1 MSTVLSHTPDAQRQD
16 PPRPRATVGVAIS
29 WLMIIATVLFVSRR
43 VWTQSRTEAAGQAAE
58 DVALQM
64 SGRAAVGYH
73 ALFGGLEQE
82 SPSRNSAQFSQQV
95 LASAHTPREKL
106 RAVTVLAELEGGP
119 AALDQLDAIGPSL
132 GTVGL
137 QQDAATLRTIYTTG
151 AQSVPADR
159 RQSLIDHH
167 GWFAKLALSF
177 GLPPDDPGRSGIL
190 SSGKRA
196 IFAGFGF
203 EALLFVL
210 AAGGITFCTI
220 AVVRLVDRKLKIAYL
235 PAANPAGV
243 FLEAFALYLVGYVG
257 IGWLLRRFYTGPAWL
272 SYLLE
277 LVWVAFA
284 CCWPLIRGVSWTDL
298 RQGLGWTRGRG
309 ILREAGAGLLGYLAS
324 VPVLVAAVYV
334 TFCLGKLSG
343 ERAVHPIV
351 FGAGTGLTTILG
363 LYLLA
368 SVWAPV
374 VEETMFRGALFHH
387 LRSRHRW
394 IFSAALSALIF
405 ASLHPQGWTA
415 IPVLGA
421 IGFAFAGIRE
431 WRGTAVASAAAHALN
446 NAVATTML
454 ILTLG

>member
-1 MSTVLSHTPDAQRQD
+1 VSTVSYAPAFENQAPAR
-16 PPRPRATVGVAIS
+16 PPAGIGVIVS
-29 WLMIIATVLFVSRR
+29 WLLIAATVLFVSIR
-43 VWTQSRTEAAGQAAE
+43 VWKQSRTEAAGQAAD
-58 DVALQM
+58 DVTLQM
-64 SGRAAVGYH
+64 SARAAVGYH
-73 ALFGGLEQE
+73 ALFGGLEQDAQ
-82 SPSRNSAQFSQQV
+82 SRNAAQISQQV

-106 RAVTVLAELEGGP
+106 RAVTVLGELEGGP
-119 AALDQLDAIGPSL
+119 AALDELDAISPSL

-137 QQDAATLRTIYTTG
+137 QQDAATLRAIYTGGTK
-151 AQSVPADR
+151 SVSADR

-167 GWFAKLALSF
+167 GWFARLALSF

-196 IFAGFGF
+196 ILASLGF
-203 EALLFVL
+203 EVLLLLL

-220 AVVRLVDRKLKIAYL
+220 AVVRLVDRRLKIAYRP
-235 PAANPAGV
+235 PAYPAGA

-257 IGWLLRRFYTGPAWL
+257 IGWMLHRFYAGPTWL
-272 SYLLE
+272 AYVIE
-277 LVWVAFA
+277 LAWVAFA
-284 CCWPLIRGVSWTDL
+284 CCWPLIRGVSWSDL
-298 RQGLGWTRGRG
+298 RHGLGWTRGRG
-309 ILREAGAGLLGYLAS
+309 VLREAGAGLLGYLAS
-324 VPVLVAAVYV
+324 VPVLVLAVYV
-334 TFCLGKLSG
+334 TLCLGKLSG

-351 FGAGTGLTTILG
+351 FGAGTGLKTILG

-368 SVWAPV
+368 SLWAPV

-394 IFSAALSALIF
+394 LFSAAVSALIF

-415 IPVLGA
+415 IPILGA
-421 IGFAFAGIRE
+421 IGFVFAGIRE
-431 WRGTAVASAAAHALN
+431 WRGTALASAAAHALN